1 MVLTTDDFVWPVE
14 RYLSTVAE
22 ARVDPFL
29 SKEYLSSWRK
39 PTPNCEKENRKAQDW
54 YDEMKLGNVWQCPI
68 IMKVFKDGE
77 CLVNHDAA
85 AWGLPKGTFV
95 CLHGCSRRA
104 ALLLFAKVKEVLAE
118 LDHYDGKII
127 WISSEMSW
135 GFCGGKR
142 IPTGCLPTLTAK
154 TEMVLLSLNPDFGF
168 QLRFLSVRE
177 MFRFHG
183 VCLEDIVAP
192 GEVNAL
198 TYHYS
203 MPQLVRM
210 VGNSFHHP
218 SMSAM
223 AFGTVLR

>member
-1 MVLTTDDFVWPVE
+1 M
-14 RYLSTVAE
+14 
-22 ARVDPFL
+22 
-29 SKEYLSSWRK
+29 
-39 PTPNCEKENRKAQDW
+39 
-54 YDEMKLGNVWQCPI
+54 
-68 IMKVFKDGE
+68 
-77 CLVNHDAA
+77 
-85 AWGLPKGTFV
+85 
-95 CLHGCSRRA
+95 
-104 ALLLFAKVKEVLAE
+104 LAE

-154 TEMVLLSLNPDFGF
+154 NEMVLLSLNLDFGF

-210 VGNSFHHP
+210 VGNSFRHP